1 MSTEQL
7 ISIELYCQH
16 EELDIA
22 FVQALKERGLIGLV
36 MQEERIYIEP
46 EQVSRLE
53 QLARLHYELE
63 INLEGLEAIS
73 HMLDRMDRMQRE
85 MRELQE
91 RLRVYEQD
99 R

>member
-16 EELDIA
+16 EELDIG

-73 HMLDRMDRMQRE
+73 HMLERMDRMQRD